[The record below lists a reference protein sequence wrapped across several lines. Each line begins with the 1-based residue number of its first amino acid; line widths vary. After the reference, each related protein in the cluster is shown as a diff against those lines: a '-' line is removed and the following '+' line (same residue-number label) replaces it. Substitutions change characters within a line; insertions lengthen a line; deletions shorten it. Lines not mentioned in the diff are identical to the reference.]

1 MLKSAL
7 KSQLNWHGRPKP
19 LLALAVLME
28 DSTWAGL
35 STCALDFSSKLEWV
49 REYAGSIA
57 VKSHERAPET
67 AARSE

>member
-1 MLKSAL
+1 MLKAAL
-7 KSQLNWHGRPKP
+7 KLQLNWHGRPKP

-35 STCALDFSSKLEWV
+35 SMCALDFSSKLEWV

-57 VKSHERAPET
+57 V
-67 AARSE
+67 